1 MRRRW
6 TVLALFLPLLL
17 ASCAGPPIAPERP
30 RPALVRLQPSG
41 YPDFIDKKDT
51 ASLSESV
58 GYSLEYLS
66 KLPKDTLIDYGE
78 DHVPV
83 QALMGSLVSFSK
95 FLASDPS
102 PEEVRKY
109 VVENFEVYAAPGRG
123 GDRPVLFTGYFTP
136 ELEARRQRDDTF
148 RYPIYKL
155 PEDLVVAD
163 LGLFDHRFEGEKAV
177 GVVKDG
183 EFLPYYSRREIDDDG
198 GIAGRGLEIAWCS
211 DPIGI
216 FFLQIQGSGTLVFE
230 DGTTKHIN
238 YAGAN
243 GRPYRSIG
251 KLLIAQGKATDQ
263 EMSLD
268 WLRAYLVSHPAE
280 ARQIM
285 DYNESYVFFKME
297 DRGPYGTFE
306 VPVTGERSIA
316 TDKDCFPPCAPA
328 FIETEVPAFDRDG
341 KLTGW
346 EPYEGFV
353 MNQDT
358 GGAINGPGRVD
369 IYFGAGKLAERRA
382 GYMNRVG
389 RLYFLAPKASLCRSS
404 GQPAPASP

>member
-1 MRRRW
+1 MWPRW
-6 TVLALFLPLLL
+6 IIPALFLPLLI
-17 ASCAGPPIAPERP
+17 ASCAGPPVAPERP
-30 RPALVRLQPSG
+30 GPALVRLQPSG
-41 YPDFIDKKDT
+41 YPDFIDVKNP
-51 ASLSESV
+51 ASLSEAV

-66 KLPKDTLIDYGE
+66 KLPGGSLLNYGDE
-78 DHVPV
+78 PVPV
-83 QALMGSLVSFSK
+83 SALMGSLVSFRK
-95 FLASDPS
+95 FLGSSPS
-102 PEEVRKY
+102 PDKLRKY
-109 VVENFEVYAAPGRG
+109 VIENFDVYAAPGAG
-123 GDRPVLFTGYFTP
+123 GDQPVLFTGYFTP
-136 ELEARRQRDDTF
+136 ELEAKRQRDDIF

-163 LGLFDHRFEGEKAV
+163 LGLFSHRFEGEKAV
-177 GVVKDG
+177 GIVKGG

-198 GIAGRGLEIAWCS
+198 SLAGKGLEIAWCS
-211 DPIGI
+211 DPVGI

-230 DGTTKHIN
+230 DGTIKHIN

-251 KLLIAQGKATDQ
+251 KLLIGQGKATEQ

-268 WLRAYLVSHPAE
+268 WLRAYLASHPGE

-285 DYNESYVFFKME
+285 DYNESYVFFKLE

-328 FIETEVPAFDRDG
+328 FIETEVPAFDEAG
-341 KLTGW
+341 KLAGW

-358 GGAINGPGRVD
+358 GGAIDGPGRVD
-369 IYFGAGKLAERRA
+369 IYFGSGGLAERRA
-382 GYMNRVG
+382 GYMNRGG
-389 RLYFLAPKASLCRSS
+389 RLYFLAPKASLYKSS
-404 GQPAPASP
+404 GQPSPASP